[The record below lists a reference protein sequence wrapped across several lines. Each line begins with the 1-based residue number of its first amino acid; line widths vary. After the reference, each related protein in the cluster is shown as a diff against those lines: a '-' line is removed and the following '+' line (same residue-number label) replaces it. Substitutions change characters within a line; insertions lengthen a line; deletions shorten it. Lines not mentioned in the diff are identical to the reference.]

1 MQTQIH
7 PLPDQSRPVR
17 IWRILGWGSAAG
29 LLITPLI
36 AMQFTSEVQW
46 DAADFLFA
54 AVIFGIVG
62 GLVELTV
69 RLTSN
74 WITRLGALFA
84 ILAGFMLIW
93 SNLAVG
99 MIGNEDNPI
108 NLLFGAV
115 LVIAALG
122 ACLSRLHSN
131 ILPFAML
138 AAGATQALIGLFA
151 GVWGTDIR
159 GGAFTIALSV
169 LWWIASALFAVAN
182 HMRSQ
187 TLMANKILSART

>member
-1 MQTQIH
+1 MQSQIH
-7 PLPDQSRPVR
+7 PLPDPARPVP
-17 IWRILGWGSAAG
+17 IWRILGWGSAAA

-46 DAADFLFA
+46 DETDFLFA

-74 WITRLGALFA
+74 WISRLGAFFA

-99 MIGNEDNPI
+99 MIGNEDNPT
-108 NLLFGAV
+108 NLLFSAV
-115 LVIAALG
+115 LVIAILG
-122 ACLSRLHSN
+122 ACLSRLQSN
-131 ILPFAML
+131 ILPVAML
-138 AAGATQALIGLFA
+138 SAGAAQALIGLFA
-151 GVWGTDIR
+151 GIWGTDFR
-159 GGAFTIALSV
+159 GGVFTIVLSV
-169 LWWIASALFAVAN
+169 SWWIASALFAVAN
-182 HMRSQ
+182 NR
-187 TLMANKILSART
+187 R